1 MKGWV
6 FSDTAEH
13 SLSQSAKQLE
23 IHTWK
28 NQSEKH
34 KAGELRHL
42 LTERKIGSTRHVSVT
57 CSGHREQEE
66 LEWVG
71 GQCAGPGLGTAQ
83 LEN

>member
-1 MKGWV
+1 MKGWM

-28 NQSEKH
+28 INLK
-34 KAGELRHL
+34 
-42 LTERKIGSTRHVSVT
+42 STSLVSRGIFSLKGKLDLQGTSLT

>member
-34 KAGELRHL
+34 KVGE
-42 LTERKIGSTRHVSVT
+42 
-57 CSGHREQEE
+57 
-66 LEWVG
+66 
-71 GQCAGPGLGTAQ
+71 
-83 LEN
+83 

>member
-1 MKGWV
+1 MKGWM

-13 SLSQSAKQLE
+13 LLSQSAKQLE

-28 NQSEKH
+28 TNLK
-34 KAGELRHL
+34 
-42 LTERKIGSTRHVSVT
+42 STSLVRRGIFSLKGKLDLPGTSLT

>member
-6 FSDTAEH
+6 FSGTAEH

-28 NQSEKH
+28 TNLKSMSLVSRGIFSLKG
-34 KAGELRHL
+34 KLDLPGTS
-42 LTERKIGSTRHVSVT
+42 LTR
-57 CSGHREQEE
+57 SGHREQEE
-66 LEWVG
+66 LEWIG

>member
-6 FSDTAEH
+6 FPDTADH
-13 SLSQSAKQLE
+13 SLSQSEKQLE
-23 IHTWK
+23 THTWK
-28 NQSEKH
+28 INLTRLVSRGIFSLKGKLDLPGTSLKH
-34 KAGELRHL
+34 
-42 LTERKIGSTRHVSVT
+42 
-57 CSGHREQEE
+57 SGHREREE